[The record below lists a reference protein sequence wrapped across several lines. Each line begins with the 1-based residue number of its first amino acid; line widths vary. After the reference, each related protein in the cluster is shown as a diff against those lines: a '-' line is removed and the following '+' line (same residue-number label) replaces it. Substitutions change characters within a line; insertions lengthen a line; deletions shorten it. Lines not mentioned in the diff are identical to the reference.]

1 MKTQAWG
8 WLAAAVLAAG
18 LNASYH
24 DGGLHW
30 LHRIAGRVGDSTTA
44 VLALATGN
52 AEGFLT
58 EARRIELHRQR
69 ASCPFE
75 AAVAEVQDDLEA
87 MTVPVH
93 SEFAQLEVM
102 SARKRVRLAR
112 LEANRAR
119 IEAELAHLR
128 IPAIA
133 VNPVVVADPTVS
145 ICPRVRVNI
154 PRIPRVKMYPVPQV
168 RIDTGA
174 GPV

>member
-1 MKTQAWG
+1 MKTQGWG

-30 LHRIAGRVGDSTTA
+30 VHRIAGRVGDSTTA

-52 AEGFLT
+52 AEEFLT
-58 EARRIELHRQR
+58 QARRIELHRQR
-69 ASCPFE
+69 ASCSFE
-75 AAVAEVQDDLEA
+75 AAVAEVREDVEA
-87 MTVPVH
+87 MTVPVR
-93 SEFAQLEVM
+93 SEFGQLEVM
-102 SARKRVRLAR
+102 SAHRRVRLAR

-119 IEAELAHLR
+119 MEADLAHLR

-133 VNPVVVADPTVS
+133 VNPVVVAEPRVS
-145 ICPRVRVNI
+145 VCPRVRVNI
-154 PRIPRVKMYPVPQV
+154 LRIPRVKMYPMPQV
-168 RIDTGA
+168 RVDSGA

>member
-30 LHRIAGRVGDSTTA
+30 VHRLAGRVGDSTTA

-52 AEGFLT
+52 AEEFLT
-58 EARRIELHRQR
+58 EARRIELHQQR
-69 ASCPFE
+69 ASCPFQ
-75 AAVAEVQDDLEA
+75 AAVTEVQDDLDT
-87 MTVPVH
+87 MTVPVR

-102 SARKRVRLAR
+102 SARQRVRLVR
-112 LEANRAR
+112 LEAHRAR
-119 IEAELAHLR
+119 MEAELAHVR
-128 IPAIA
+128 IPAMA
-133 VNPVVVADPTVS
+133 VNPVVVAVPTVQA
-145 ICPRVRVNI
+145 CPRVRLNI
-154 PRIPRVKMYPVPQV
+154 LRIPRERMYPVPKV
-168 RIDTGA
+168 RVDTGA

>member
-1 MKTQAWG
+1 MKTQGWG

-30 LHRIAGRVGDSTTA
+30 VHRIAGRVGDSTTA

-52 AEGFLT
+52 AEEFLT
-58 EARRIELHRQR
+58 QARRIELHRQR

-75 AAVAEVQDDLEA
+75 AAVAEVREDVEA
-87 MTVPVH
+87 MTVPVR
-93 SEFAQLEVM
+93 SEFGQLEVM
-102 SARKRVRLAR
+102 SAHRRVRLAR

-119 IEAELAHLR
+119 MEADLAHLR

-133 VNPVVVADPTVS
+133 VNPMVVAEPRVS
-145 ICPRVRVNI
+145 VCPRVRVNI
-154 PRIPRVKMYPVPQV
+154 LRIPRVKMYPMPQV
-168 RIDTGA
+168 RVDSGA

>member
-1 MKTQAWG
+1 MKMQAWG

-30 LHRIAGRVGDSTTA
+30 AHRIAGRVGDSTAA

-58 EARRIELHRQR
+58 EARRIELHSERP
-69 ASCPFE
+69 SCPFE
-75 AAVAEVQDDLEA
+75 AAVTEVQDDLEA
-87 MTVPVH
+87 VTVPVR
-93 SEFAQLEVM
+93 SEFAQLEVL

-119 IEAELAHLR
+119 MEAELAHLR

-133 VNPVVVADPTVS
+133 VNPVVIADPRVS
-145 ICPRVRVNI
+145 VCPRVRVNI
-154 PRIPRVKMYPVPQV
+154 PRIPRLKMYPVPQV

>member
-1 MKTQAWG
+1 MKMEAWG

-30 LHRIAGRVGDSTTA
+30 VHRIAGRVGDSTTA

-58 EARRIELHRQR
+58 EARRIELHQQR
-69 ASCPFE
+69 ASCPLE
-75 AAVAEVQDDLEA
+75 AAVTEVQDGLDV
-87 MTVPVH
+87 MTVPVR
-93 SEFAQLEVM
+93 SEFARLEVM
-102 SARKRVRLAR
+102 SARNRVRLAR

-119 IEAELAHLR
+119 IEAEVDHLR
-128 IPAIA
+128 IPDMA
-133 VNPVVVADPTVS
+133 VKPVVVAVPTVS
-145 ICPRVRVNI
+145 VCPRVRVNI
-154 PRIPRVKMYPVPQV
+154 LRMPRVRMYPVPQMRV
-168 RIDTGA
+168 DTGA